1 MERINVSSS
10 ELDEITPLLESHK
23 NVGEYILCGKH
34 YILKFL
40 ESSKA
45 YRDNSIYV
53 LEKLDS
59 CRSLFPKEFCL
70 PEYWIESS
78 GKLEAFLMPKI
89 TDSLT
94 LRTVLKSSYFSH
106 KEKIKYLKELGA
118 LLRKCDNLRQKK
130 GMRNFAIGDLQETN
144 VLVAPGKETI
154 KVIDMDTC
162 RIGQSA
168 SSQALYLTPFSL
180 VMYVPSKYKIVRS
193 LGYFETNRET
203 DLFCYIMI
211 ILNYLFDSTMTNMS
225 LENFYYNL
233 NQLDYSDV
241 NHELLSIFYG
251 IINRGQNDNPDY
263 LLDTIDDKTFSKIRS
278 YVLKENL

>member
-10 ELDEITPLLESHK
+10 ELDEITPLLESHE

-144 VLVAPGKETI
+144 VLVAPGKGTI

-180 VMYVPSKYKIVRS
+180 AIYAPSKYKNIKS
-193 LGYFETNRET
+193 LGYFEVNRET

-211 ILNYLFDSTMTNMS
+211 ILNYLIDSGMS
-225 LENFYYNL
+225 NIKLDDFYYYIDKL
-233 NQLDYSDV
+233 EDAGV
-241 NHELLSIFYG
+241 NHELVSIFYG
-251 IINRGQNDNPDY
+251 IINRGTNDNPDY
-263 LLDTIDDKTFSKIRS
+263 LLDTIDEKTLSKIRR
-278 YVLKENL
+278 Y